1 MNDQEQRRTGLFTS
15 RYEARLEH
23 LPDLKGQTTEL
34 FSRLAREM
42 HAALVKATDDKRQ
55 YRAVVEV
62 RMTVLVDPSQAQ
74 VGECVSH
81 ESLRECYSYTL
92 SDTSMAIAC
101 LFPVDGGQE
110 ARHFQRRDFNYWERV
125 S

>member
-1 MNDQEQRRTGLFTS
+1 MSEQEQPRTGLFTS
-15 RYEARLEH
+15 RYEARLES
-23 LPDLKGQTTEL
+23 LPDIKGQTTEL

-62 RMTVLVDPSQAQ
+62 RMAVLVDPAQAQ
-74 VGECVSH
+74 VGDYVSH
-81 ESLRECYSYTL
+81 EDLRECYSHTL
-92 SDTSMAIAC
+92 SDTASAVAC
-101 LFPVDGGQE
+101 LFPVKGVGE
-110 ARHFQRRDFNYWERV
+110 ARHFVRVDAGYWQRI